1 MPVPTVDTSATA
13 RPSPRQRAMDRIRS
27 AIYDGTLQPGEP
39 LLDHELQAWLGC
51 SRKPIR
57 EALNDL
63 ERLGLVEMEPQRFT
77 RVATPDGDDRTFV
90 FQTLGALVGGIT
102 RVLVPSLGD
111 ADRATLVSE
120 VDRVVRV
127 LPSRDP
133 ERYNALVWPLVD
145 LFVALCP
152 NRILVDTTRDMIG
165 SLSHQLRMTA
175 ATDWLR
181 WEELDA
187 DFPVLRD
194 AVAEGDSI
202 AAELAVERLF
212 RLAEPLR

>member
-1 MPVPTVDTSATA
+1 
-13 RPSPRQRAMDRIRS
+13 MDRIRS